1 MKRFLGL
8 MMLVYLISCDS
19 DNDPVIQDTG
29 LNGEWILQEVSCFC
43 AFDANVDFSETRLIF
58 ETDTN
63 TLTVINEGTDRFF
76 KESGVYRY
84 GGQNN
89 VLDFT
94 DNTSYQF
101 EVAENQLTLV
111 YLDNPQIAD
120 DEVVY
125 SFRRS

>member
-1 MKRFLGL
+1 MNRFLGL
-8 MMLVYLISCDS
+8 MILVFLISCDS

-29 LNGEWILQEVSCFC
+29 LNGEWILQEVNCFC
-43 AFDANVDFSETRLIF
+43 AFDADVDFSETRVVF
-58 ETDTN
+58 DTQQS
-63 TLTVINEGTDRFF
+63 TLTVINEGTNRFF
-76 KESGVYRY
+76 KESGEYQY

-89 VLDFT
+89 ILDFT

-101 EVAENQLTLV
+101 EVTGNQLTLV

-125 SFRRS
+125 SFGRS

>member
-8 MMLVYLISCDS
+8 MILVFLISCDS
-19 DNDPVIQDTG
+19 DNDPIIQDTG

-43 AFDANVDFSETRLIF
+43 AFDADVDFSETRLVF
-58 ETDTN
+58 DTQKS
-63 TLTVINEGTDRFF
+63 TLTVIHEGSERFF
-76 KESGVYRY
+76 KEAGEYKY

-89 VLDFT
+89 ILDFT

-101 EVAENQLTLV
+101 EVTGNQLTLV
-111 YLDNPQIAD
+111 YLDRLEIAD

-125 SFRRS
+125 SFRRP

>member
-8 MMLVYLISCDS
+8 VILVFLISCES
-19 DNDPVIQDTG
+19 DNDTIIQDTG

-58 ETDTN
+58 DTDAN

-76 KESGVYRY
+76 KESGEYRY

-89 VLDFT
+89 ILDFT

-101 EVAENQLTLV
+101 EIDGNQLTLI

-125 SFRRS
+125 SFRRP

>member
-1 MKRFLGL
+1 
-8 MMLVYLISCDS
+8 MLVFLISCDS
-19 DNDPVIQDTG
+19 DNDPVIQDNG

-58 ETDTN
+58 EIDTN

-76 KESGVYRY
+76 KESGEYRY
-84 GGQNN
+84 DGQNN
-89 VLDFT
+89 ILDFT

-101 EVAENQLTLV
+101 EVTGNQLTLV
-111 YLDNPQIAD
+111 YLDNPEIAD

-125 SFRRS
+125 SFRRP

>member
-8 MMLVYLISCDS
+8 MMSVFLISCDS

-89 VLDFT
+89 ILDFT

-125 SFRRS
+125 SLRRS

>member
-8 MMLVYLISCDS
+8 MMSVFLISCDS

-89 VLDFT
+89 ILDFT

-111 YLDNPQIAD
+111 YLDNPQIAV

-125 SFRRS
+125 SLRRS